1 MEPWVVGVDLGGTKI
16 EIGLVDPQNKI
27 VARKKIPT
35 KAEEGPQ
42 AAVERMAQVVG
53 EFAGSLPQGEH
64 IASLGIC
71 CPGPLDHIAG
81 VLINPVNLPKFA
93 GVPLAQML
101 AERLNMPVSMEH
113 DAKASGLGEFYYG
126 AGRHE
131 QSMVFT
137 VIGTGVGAAII
148 DHGQLIR
155 GVQNSAGEIGHATV
169 DRDGEWCACGSRG
182 CLETYISG
190 PWLARRYQRLLE
202 QEKKPHSAPA
212 APITSETVACLAAE
226 GDPLALEIMNDA
238 GEALGIAVATMAMT
252 LDIELYVFGGSVP
265 KCGDTL
271 LEPARRTVPRYS
283 FRTVG
288 PRVRLLVSELGDDGA
303 ILGCGWLARQI
314 LDRTG
319 A

>member
-16 EIGLVDPQNKI
+16 ELGLIDPQNNI

-42 AAVERMAQVVG
+42 AAVERMAQVVS
-53 EFAGSLPQGEH
+53 EFAEHLPPGED

-71 CPGPLDHIAG
+71 CPGPLDHEAG

-101 AERLNMPVSMEH
+101 SYRLDIPVSMEH
-113 DAKASGLGEFYYG
+113 DAKAAGLGEFYYG
-126 AGRHE
+126 AGRDE
-131 QSMVFT
+131 PSMVFT

-148 DHGQLIR
+148 YNGQLIR
-155 GVQNSAGEIGHATV
+155 GAQNSAGEIGHATV

-190 PWLARRYQRLLE
+190 PWLARRYMRLLE
-202 QEKKPHSAPA
+202 QEKKPLTAPA
-212 APITSETVACLAAE
+212 APVTSETVACLARD
-226 GDPLALEIMNDA
+226 GDPLALEIMTDA

-252 LDIELYVFGGSVP
+252 LNIELYVFGGSVP

-288 PRVRLLVSELGDDGA
+288 PRVRLVATELGDDGP

-314 LDRTG
+314 LK
-319 A
+319 

>member
-1 MEPWVVGVDLGGTKI
+1 MTHKTRSSP
-16 EIGLVDPQNKI
+16 
-27 VARKKIPT
+27 ARRSQPKLRRVLKRLLS
-35 KAEEGPQ
+35 ASRE
-42 AAVERMAQVVG
+42 VVG
-53 EFAGSLPQGEH
+53 EFAGYLPQGER

-71 CPGPLDHIAG
+71 CPGPLDHVAG

-93 GVPLAQML
+93 GVALAQMI
-101 AERLNMPVSMEH
+101 AERLDMPVSMEH

-131 QSMVFT
+131 HSMVFT

-148 DHGQLIR
+148 DHGRLIR

-202 QEKKPHSAPA
+202 QEKRPHSAPA
-212 APITSETVACLAAE
+212 APITGETVACLAQE
-226 GDPLALEIMNDA
+226 GHPLALEIMNDA

-271 LEPARRTVPRYS
+271 LEPARRTVPRYC
-283 FRTVG
+283 FR
-288 PRVRLLVSELGDDGA
+288 PSDRA
-303 ILGCGWLARQI
+303 CGWSSPSLAM
-314 LDRTG
+314 T
-319 A
+319 APY

>member
-1 MEPWVVGVDLGGTKI
+1 MEPWVIGVDLGGTKI
-16 EIGLVDPQNKI
+16 ELGLIDPQNNI

-42 AAVERMAQVVG
+42 AAVERMAQVVSEFRQHLPAG
-53 EFAGSLPQGEH
+53 EK
-64 IASLGIC
+64 IVSLGIC

-101 AERLNMPVSMEH
+101 SDRLEIPVSMEH
-113 DAKASGLGEFYYG
+113 DAKAAGLGEFYYG
-126 AGRHE
+126 AGRDEH
-131 QSMVFT
+131 SMVFT

-148 DHGQLIR
+148 YNGQLIR
-155 GVQNSAGEIGHATV
+155 GAQNSAGEIGHATV

-190 PWLARRYQRLLE
+190 PWLARRYLRILE
-202 QEKKPHSAPA
+202 QEKKPLDSPA
-212 APITSETVACLAAE
+212 TPVTSETVACLARD

-238 GEALGIAVATMAMT
+238 GEALGIAVATMAMI

-271 LEPARRTVPRYS
+271 LMPARRTVPRYS

-288 PRVRLLVSELGDDGA
+288 PRVRLVVSELGDNGP
-303 ILGCGWLARQI
+303 ILGCGWLARQL
-314 LDRTG
+314 LDVSSP
-319 A
+319 